1 MKPVRARL
9 PNTFII
15 GAPKCGTTSLYEWL
29 RGHPDVFMSPFKEPT
44 YYARDLAWEDSG
56 YYLRHGIDR
65 GRYLELFEDAGSVAR
80 VGEASTRYLYS
91 RDAPRLIAEETIDPR
106 IVVMVRNPVDMIA
119 SLHAHKVASGT
130 EDLPNLED
138 ALDAEDD
145 RRAGRRIPRNSNPWL
160 STYRDR
166 ARFAEQLV
174 PWFETFGRERVKVQ
188 VLEQVM
194 ADPSVHFG
202 TLLEFLEIDP
212 AYRPETFEVHNPAHG
227 SRGRLGGLARSRLV
241 QLVAWRL
248 APRLIGEARTL
259 ELVRKVVQSPLLR
272 RDSTKPGV
280 PAELRRQLETE
291 FAPDVELLSELLRQ
305 DLAALWF
312 RRADSETA
320 ALDAGAPEPGPAVSP
335 GLVSPAARTADAKP
349 SRRAVTRSSGGVAS
363 GAGPGRAAPR

>member
-1 MKPVRARL
+1 MKPATARL

-65 GRYLELFEDAGSVAR
+65 ARYLELFEDAGSEAR

-91 RDAPRLIAEETIDPR
+91 RDAPRLIAEETTDPR
-106 IVVMVRNPVDMIA
+106 IVVLVRNPVDMIA

-166 ARFAEQLV
+166 ARFAEQLL

-194 ADPSVHFG
+194 ADPAGHFEA
-202 TLLEFLEIDP
+202 LLEFLEIDP
-212 AYRPETFEVHNPAHG
+212 AYRPGTFEVHNPAHG
-227 SRGRLGGLARSRLV
+227 SRGRLGGLARSRFV

-259 ELVRKVVQSPLLR
+259 ELVRRVVQSPLLR
-272 RDSTKPGV
+272 RDAAKAGV

-291 FAPDVELLSELLRQ
+291 LASDVELLSELLGQ
-305 DLAALWF
+305 DLAGLWF
-312 RRADSETA
+312 RRADPETVTP
-320 ALDAGAPEPGPAVSP
+320 DAGPAVAAGP
-335 GLVSPAARTADAKP
+335 VPPAPRTSGAEEATP
-349 SRRAVTRSSGGVAS
+349 AITRSPGGVAS
-363 GAGPGRAAPR
+363 GAAPGRAVRR